1 MSQKIIFD
9 TDPGVDDAMAI
20 QFLLNSPEI
29 EILGLTTVFGNV
41 DLEKTTANALRLL
54 ESAERTDIPVAKGAE
69 KPMTRSFGGGVPFVY
84 GDDGMGNTF
93 REPSK
98 NVLYHL
104 SATDFIA
111 EQVKRFPNEVTLL
124 AVGPLTNLALF
135 IQKYDDLIPLVK
147 EVIIMGGNAFSPGNA
162 TPAAEANI
170 LNDPEAADM
179 VFATHWK
186 VSMIG
191 LDVTHKVLMSST
203 QLDEIASRSSE
214 MNKYVSE
221 AMVFYHEFYRTNNKI
236 AGIFVHDSS
245 AVAYLL
251 NRELFTVEAYPLKV
265 ETTNSISFG
274 KTWPLLDEEPDF
286 EERPVLIPW
295 QNRPKVNICVDVNA
309 EAVLKLIMERLN

>member
-1 MSQKIIFD
+1 
-9 TDPGVDDAMAI
+9 
-20 QFLLNSPEI
+20 
-29 EILGLTTVFGNV
+29 
-41 DLEKTTANALRLL
+41 
-54 ESAERTDIPVAKGAE
+54 
-69 KPMTRSFGGGVPFVY
+69 
-84 GDDGMGNTF
+84 MGNTF